1 MDTTGLMQ
9 IAKRIMNEEQQHDV
23 GVFLRDGKVDV
34 VKELL
39 RSRIDV
45 LYSRGEMTRE
55 IALELYNQL
64 QLSPESSRLFPQIRI
79 RC

>member
-1 MDTTGLMQ
+1 MDTTSLTQ

-23 GVFLRDGKVDV
+23 SVFLCDGKVDV

-64 QLSPESSRLFPQIRI
+64 QLSPESSRMFPQVRI